1 MEISLFLA
9 KFWGWLLVILCLVFL
24 LRKKVLLGE
33 LFGLVEN
40 EMFVFLSGWLA
51 LVLGLVTVILHN
63 LWVADWRVVVTI
75 FGWLSLVKG
84 IVRIGFPGTPRKL
97 MPAFKNKQILAQGLL
112 VIVIFLGAW
121 LIWVSC

>member
-9 KFWGWLLVILCLVFL
+9 KFWGWLLVISCLAFL

-33 LFGLVEN
+33 LFRLVEN
-40 EMFVFLSGWLA
+40 EMFILLSGWLA

-75 FGWLSLVKG
+75 FGWISLIKG
-84 IVRIGFPGTPRKL
+84 IVRISFPRAPQKL
-97 MPAFKNKQILAQGLL
+97 MPAFKNKLILTQGLL
-112 VIVIFLGAW
+112 VVAILLGTW
-121 LIWVSC
+121 LIWMSC